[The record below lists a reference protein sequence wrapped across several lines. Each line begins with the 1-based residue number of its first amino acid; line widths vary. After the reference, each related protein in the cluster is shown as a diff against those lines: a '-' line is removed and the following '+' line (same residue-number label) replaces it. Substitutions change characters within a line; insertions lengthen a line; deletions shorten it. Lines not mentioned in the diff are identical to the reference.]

1 VVVFA
6 LDAAGNNAALSL
18 QCTATG
24 DPSPD
29 ITWFRGGQPLGNG
42 VVMADGSLFIENITE
57 GVDATRG
64 GLSYHCTANNS
75 FGTISSRAAIVS
87 YACEWERR
95 ECVLYVWGVC
105 DTQFV
110 LCSLSDFDGF
120 DGPNGT
126 EVVNV
131 STGADADVALECRVR
146 GAKPPPQI
154 QWFDGTGMSLTED
167 RTNNVLRFLDNGRY
181 LLIGQLSP
189 TQIATNYYCSV
200 TNVRLHETVRSP
212 TTYDLAPV
220 LGTNDFMIYKRFIN
234 RTLILTGDTTTVD
247 WSYIAGAGSAV
258 AGAGAYGLLNCRRTT
273 TTNTAFDLS
282 PLGGVIDEPIPRMGE
297 NIPTAAESLTFEVN
311 CNLIAS
317 GQTFPSRAT
326 LTVLGRFYLVQ

>member
-1 VVVFA
+1 MVVFA

-24 DPSPD
+24 DPSPN
-29 ITWFRGGQPLGNG
+29 ITWFRGRETLGNN
-42 VVMADGSLFIENITE
+42 VVMADGSLLIENITE

-64 GLSYHCTANNS
+64 GLLYYCTANNA
-75 FGTISSRAAIVS
+75 FGTIRSRAANVS
-87 YACEWERR
+87 YACEWEGK

-120 DGPNGT
+120 DGPNGI

-131 STGADADVALECRVR
+131 STGVDADVALECRVR
-146 GAKPPPQI
+146 GANPPPQI
-154 QWFDGTGMSLTED
+154 QWLDGTGTPLIED

-181 LLIGQLSP
+181 LLIGQLMAA
-189 TQIATNYYCSV
+189 QVNANYYCSV

-212 TTYDLAPV
+212 TTYDLNPI
-220 LGTNDFMIYKRFIN
+220 LGTNEFMIYKRFIN
-234 RTLILTGDTTTVD
+234 RTLILMGGGTTTVD
-247 WSYIAGAGSAV
+247 LSYIVGAGSAV
-258 AGAGAYGLLNCRRTT
+258 AAGAYGLLNCRRTI
-273 TTNTAFDLS
+273 TTNTTVDLS
-282 PLGGVIDEPIPRMGE
+282 PLGGVIDETIPRMGE
-297 NIPTAAESLTFEVN
+297 NIPTAAESLTFEVR
-311 CNLIAS
+311 CNLVAN

-326 LTVLGRFYLVQ
+326 LTVLGRC

>member
-24 DPSPD
+24 DPSPN
-29 ITWFRGGQPLGNG
+29 ITWFRGGQPLGSG
-42 VVMADGSLFIENITE
+42 VVMADGSLLIENITE

-64 GLSYHCTANNS
+64 GLLYHCTANNS
-75 FGTISSRAAIVS
+75 FGTIRSRAANVS
-87 YACEWERR
+87 YACEWEGR
-95 ECVLYVWGVC
+95 EWVLYVWGVC

-120 DGPNGT
+120 DGPNGI

-131 STGADADVALECRVR
+131 STGVDADVALECRVR
-146 GAKPPPQI
+146 GANPPPQI
-154 QWFDGTGMSLTED
+154 QWFDGTGLLTED
-167 RTNNVLRFLDNGRY
+167 TTNNVLRFLDNGRY

-189 TQIATNYYCSV
+189 AQIATNYYCSV
-200 TNVRLHETVRSP
+200 TNARLHETVRSN

-220 LGTNDFMIYKRFIN
+220 LGTNGFMIYKRFIN
-234 RTLILTGDTTTVD
+234 RTLILMGGTATLDL
-247 WSYIAGAGSAV
+247 SYIAGAGSGV
-258 AGAGAYGLLNCRRTT
+258 AAGAYGLLNCRRTSDT
-273 TTNTAFDLS
+273 LSTSVDLS
-282 PLGGVIDEPIPRMGE
+282 PLGGVIDETIPRMGE
-297 NIPTAAESLTFEVN
+297 NIPAAAESLTFEVS
-311 CNLIAS
+311 CNLVAS

-326 LTVLGRFYLVQ
+326 LTVLGRC